1 MSWKVMKKQYALQKD
16 ILKIEKIMEE
26 SETGFNFNSK

>member
-1 MSWKVMKKQYALQKD
+1 MKKQYALQKD

-26 SETGFNFNSK
+26 SETGFNFSSK